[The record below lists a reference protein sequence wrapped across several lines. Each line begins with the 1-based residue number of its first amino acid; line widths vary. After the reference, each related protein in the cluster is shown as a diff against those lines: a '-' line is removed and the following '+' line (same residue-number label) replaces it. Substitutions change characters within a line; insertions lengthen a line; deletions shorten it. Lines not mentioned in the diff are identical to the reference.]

1 MKVTGKGGYAGRQTA
16 DPSVEIPLGKYIYA
30 DKLVTANLYVVVSE
44 GSGQNIYTGGQV
56 KPDVAVYYGEKTAV
70 DAAKKDK
77 VKGEATAQ
85 KYKLTKLAADTDYT
99 LSYGANTA
107 SGKNKG
113 SVTVTGAGKYGGS
126 VTVRFTIEKKSIY

>member
-1 MKVTGKGGYAGRQTA
+1 MF
-16 DPSVEIPLGKYIYA
+16 
-30 DKLVTANLYVVVSE
+30 E
-44 GSGQNIYTGGQV
+44 GNGQNIYTGGQV

-70 DAAKKDK
+70 AAAKKDK
-77 VKGEATAQ
+77 VKDEATAQ